1 MKLYADDL
9 KDFDEN
15 LKQLLEGKT
24 CYGYLTSVELLTQG
38 PDANLAQLMMFLYNR
53 DKKQDFEVNLECLK
67 KENTDLNILRPMLAQ
82 AYETKAMKI
91 MREHADQ
98 LADQMQK
105 ARIQAP
111 MFSPSIPEKKSP
123 ELKVQEPVQRVE
135 PTKPVEQFNVN
146 WGSLDNPK
154 VPDLAQSMPPAQVA
168 QSQQKPQLGWDNI
181 NLDHIN
187 ANVPP
192 N

>member
-123 ELKVQEPVQRVE
+123 ELKVQEPV
-135 PTKPVEQFNVN
+135 
-146 WGSLDNPK
+146 
-154 VPDLAQSMPPAQVA
+154 
-168 QSQQKPQLGWDNI
+168 
-181 NLDHIN
+181 
-187 ANVPP
+187 
-192 N
+192 